1 MNQAWLK
8 APDMA
13 LNQLKFF
20 SQADY
25 CGKLCAKRKRKD
37 VFCDSDEQLRC
48 GSPKKRGS
56 LFKIR
61 AANAV
66 KIVRIH
72 PPFPSKRKAEG
83 TAKEEKKQE
92 TQMQE
97 ARKKNR
103 KLVKSTNLHLMFPE

>member
-66 KIVRIH
+66 KIVRYGKRGKETRNTDAR
-72 PPFPSKRKAEG
+72 SK
-83 TAKEEKKQE
+83 KEKQKISKE
-92 TQMQE
+92 HELTFD
-97 ARKKNR
+97 
-103 KLVKSTNLHLMFPE
+103 VS

>member
-48 GSPKKRGS
+48 
-56 LFKIR
+56 
-61 AANAV
+61 ANAV